1 MPARTPEEVDRC
13 LAEAFRA
20 KDLEAILALYEPGAT
35 FIAQPGQ
42 PVTGLAAIRVAI
54 QELLSIKPHLQ
65 LEVTRVLQAGDIA
78 LLSSTWTL
86 TGTTPE
92 GNALTMSGNGME
104 VVRRQSDGT
113 WRYVI
118 DDPYAVT

>member
-54 QELLSIKPHLQ
+54 QGLLSIKPHLQ

-113 WRYVI
+113 WWYVI
-118 DDPYAVT
+118 DDP

>member
-20 KDLEAILALYEPGAT
+20 NDLEAIVALYEPGAT
-35 FIAQPGQ
+35 FVVQPGQ
-42 PVTGLAAIRVAI
+42 PVMGVAAIRAAI
-54 QELLSIKPHLQ
+54 QGFLAMKPDLHLD
-65 LEVTRVLQAGDIA
+65 VARVIRSDDMA
-78 LLSSTWTL
+78 LLFSTWTL
-86 TGTTPE
+86 TGTGPD
-92 GNALTMSGNGME
+92 GKPLRMSGKGVE

-118 DDPYAVT
+118 DDPYAIA

>member
-54 QELLSIKPHLQ
+54 QGLLSIKPHLQ